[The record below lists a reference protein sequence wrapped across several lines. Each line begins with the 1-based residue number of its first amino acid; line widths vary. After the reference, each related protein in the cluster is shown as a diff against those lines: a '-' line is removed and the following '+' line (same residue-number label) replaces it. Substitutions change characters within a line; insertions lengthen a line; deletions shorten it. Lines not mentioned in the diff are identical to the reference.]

1 MSVNANG
8 TDTGT
13 IALVQQAFDTARQ
26 TTVIQNQHPVAVGT
40 PHVPDIRETR
50 PVEEQGMGFRPAAES
65 DPR

>member
-8 TDTGT
+8 TDSGT

-26 TTVIQNQHPVAVGT
+26 TTVIQNQHPVEVGT
-40 PHVPDIRETR
+40 PVHPDIRQVT
-50 PVEEQGMGFRPAAES
+50 PPEQMGAGYRPASES